1 MILQYNKNA
10 SLKDAFFYLSPLKVN
25 PQNYVLIALNY
36 L

>member
-10 SLKDAFFYLSPLKVN
+10 SLKMRFLFVPLKVN
-25 PQNYVLIALNY
+25 PQNYVLNALNY